1 MSYEEGL
8 SLAVDLLADLR
19 SPAFVASPYDVYRR
33 MREARPVAYV
43 PLSAEYGQWW
53 VTDYATAAEALRT
66 PSLSKDFTARANPD
80 EITPLDRSML
90 FRDPPAHTRL
100 RGLVNRSFTPATVER
115 LAPRIEE
122 ITDQLILAMAASGGS
137 IDFMSQFALPLPVTV
152 IAELL
157 GVPPSD
163 RPQFREWSA
172 RLIGATDATE
182 TSETGYEDAMAAQ
195 HSITGYFADLI
206 RARRHQ
212 PGEDLTSLL
221 IAVHDAGD
229 RLDEAELL
237 GMLTLLLV
245 AGHETTVNLLGNGLA
260 AFLAYPDEWERLAAN
275 PGLAESAVE
284 EMLRYDAPVQ
294 RSTFRWSPTG
304 TTLGGVAVPP
314 GADVSVVI
322 GAANRDPAQF
332 QDPDRFDIGRTPN
345 RHLSFGRGAHFCLG
359 APLARLEARIAMVAL
374 TRRWAAVAGDG
385 APERRPNS
393 AFRGFR
399 RLPVAVVAR

>member
-1 MSYEEGL
+1 MAHQNGAPL
-8 SLAVDLLADLR
+8 DAQLLADLAG
-19 SPAFVASPYDVYRR
+19 PGFLASAYDVYRR
-33 MREARPVAYV
+33 MRESSPVAFV
-43 PLSAEYGQWW
+43 PLAADYGQWW
-53 VTDYATAAEALRT
+53 VTDYDTAADALKS
-66 PSLSKDFTARANPD
+66 PALSKDFTARADPD

-100 RGLVNRSFTPATVER
+100 RGLVNRSFTPTTVEQ

-122 ITDQLILAMAASGGS
+122 ITEQLIDAIAASGGP

-163 RPQFREWSA
+163 RPRFREWSA

-182 TSETGYEDAMAAQ
+182 RSESGYEDAMAAQ
-195 HSITGYFADLI
+195 RSITGYFADLI

-221 IAVHDAGD
+221 IQVHDAGD

-260 AFLAYPDEWERLAAN
+260 AFLAHPDEWERLAGN
-275 PGLAESAVE
+275 GGLSESAVE

-294 RSTFRWSPTG
+294 RSTFRWSPGG
-304 TTLGGVAVPP
+304 TTLGARAVPP
-314 GADVSVVI
+314 GSDVTIVI

-332 QDPDRFDIGRTPN
+332 AEPDRFDIGRTPN

-359 APLARLEARIAMVAL
+359 APLARLEARIAVAAL
-374 TRRWAAVAGDG
+374 TRRWVAVSGDG
-385 APERRPNS
+385 EPERRPNS